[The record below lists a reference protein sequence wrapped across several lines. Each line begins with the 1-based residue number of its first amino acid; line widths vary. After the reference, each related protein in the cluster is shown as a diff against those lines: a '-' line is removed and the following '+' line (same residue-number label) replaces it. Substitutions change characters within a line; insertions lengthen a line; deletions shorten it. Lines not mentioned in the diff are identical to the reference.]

1 AQGLHRRG
9 LVEAPDGRPRQSAA
23 GGNRP
28 AVPAGQS
35 PAAHRVGAA
44 RQSRTVCRDRAERA
58 GTEFC
63 AAVGTLAV
71 ASRAVAPGRAAR
83 WGHHARLELNSSGAT
98 LAFHG
103 QLAELTPHLET
114 AGSELVFTHRLKLPG
129 GECHPLDQAQFFAGP
144 PSLALFGHTFYLL
157 RDPPPHDL
165 LIHWAQRPSLPVKKL
180 SHRLLTHLRKNGS
193 SKGADWEQL
202 CVAHTAVPRF
212 IFELSD
218 DSVRLRLLAE
228 SERDQTVW
236 QWNGHEW
243 QLTGSVKRQ
252 AEKPEILDDPRLE
265 PAAQWLR
272 RLDWFTPEPGLW

>member
-1 AQGLHRRG
+1 MRN
-9 LVEAPDGRPRQSAA
+9 SI
-23 GGNRP
+23 
-28 AVPAGQS
+28 
-35 PAAHRVGAA
+35 
-44 RQSRTVCRDRAERA
+44 
-58 GTEFC
+58 
-63 AAVGTLAV
+63 
-71 ASRAVAPGRAAR
+71 
-83 WGHHARLELNSSGAT
+83 LELDANPTKRMVDLDGC
-98 LAFHG
+98 LD
-103 QLAELTPHLET
+103 LTPQLET
-114 AGSELVFTHRLKLPG
+114 ADAELVFTHRLRLPD
-129 GECHPLDQAQFFAGP
+129 GEHYPLDQAQFFAGP
-144 PSLALFGHTFYLL
+144 PSLALLGHTFYLL

-228 SERDQTVW
+228 SERDRTVW

-272 RLDWFTPEPGLW
+272 RLDWFTPEPGLWVGDSNESFLNTLAVAWPDRPAAEYLGNPAFQRLFLSPRRLRPKLTVHGSGYKFVG